1 MNMLNKEP
9 ERHEI
14 EALLPWHAAGTL
26 NRRDADRV
34 EQALAGDRELRRR
47 FDIVREELSETIH
60 LNETLGAPSARAM
73 EKLFAAIDAEG
84 IRAPTRRA
92 SFDFAGR
99 ISDFLS
105 GFSPRTLAWSAA
117 AAALAIV
124 VQAAVITGVVMKE
137 HGTVSNYETA
147 SAAQPT
153 SDGAYAVVRF
163 APQASSADITNFL
176 GAHMATLVDG
186 PKAGGLYRIRFSGAS
201 MPKDEVSKIVR
212 RMQEQTRVVSF
223 IAVAE

>member
-1 MNMLNKEP
+1 MNMMNKEP

-26 NRRDADRV
+26 SRRDADRV

-60 LNETLGAPSARAM
+60 LNETLGAPSSRAM

-84 IRAPTRRA
+84 VRAPTRRA

-124 VQAAVITGVVMKE
+124 VQTAVITGVVMKE
-137 HGTVSNYETA
+137 HGTAGKYETA
-147 SAAQPT
+147 SAQLT
-153 SDGAYAVVRF
+153 TDGAFAVVRF
-163 APQASSADITNFL
+163 APQASSSDITNFL

-186 PKAGGLYRIRFSGAS
+186 PKAGGLYRIRFAGSS
-201 MPKDEVSKIVR
+201 VPKDEVNKMIR
-212 RMQEQTRVVSF
+212 RMQEQTKVVSF
-223 IAVAE
+223 IAAAE